1 MTWSIVIFESEMRIF
16 VGINMYYSSM
26 HDRKKTVIYIL
37 YKKHQAMKTYID
49 KILQEAFYTT
59 FLGKLGKIMLF
70 FILRV
75 MK

>member
-1 MTWSIVIFESEMRIF
+1 MTWSIVIFESEMKIF

-26 HDRKKTVIYIL
+26 HDRKKTVIYI
-37 YKKHQAMKTYID
+37 KKHQAMKTYID

-70 FILRV
+70 FILCV